1 MAAPGSEL
9 GWVVHFAPVVGFTPL
24 SPTFY
29 KKIWGLSMISKW
41 KKTRRV
47 FRFDLVI
54 NDTDFITEKPRRA
67 TGVEPA
73 IPGIQTVCVCPP
85 RHRGLAGD
93 RRVNNNTSNQHSF
106 DFFYRVEWGKT
117 PTLNFNGSYLVD
129 YCFLRQFEGMVG
141 DGLFNSLSTYNI
153 SQICNVSRYTKFVQN
168 LCKNL
173 APVLSLQ
180 KCSTGAKWVSY
191 SM

>member
-1 MAAPGSEL
+1 MSQISNILALIWLDCAVIVDNEGIQIYFVSK
-9 GWVVHFAPVVGFTPL
+9 
-24 SPTFY
+24 
-29 KKIWGLSMISKW
+29 KKIYEDFPWFQNE
-41 KKTRRV
+41 KTRRA

-54 NDTDFITEKPRRA
+54 HDTDFITEKPRCA

-73 IPGIQTVCVCPP
+73 IPGIQTVCVRP
-85 RHRGLAGD
+85 RATVAWLGIDGWTITPAISIALI
-93 RRVNNNTSNQHSF
+93 
-106 DFFYRVEWGKT
+106 FFYRVEWGKT
-117 PTLNFNGSYLVD
+117 PTLNFNGTYLVD

-180 KCSTGAKWVSY
+180 K
-191 SM
+191 M

>member
-1 MAAPGSEL
+1 MR
-9 GWVVHFAPVVGFTPL
+9 
-24 SPTFY
+24 TFHDF
-29 KKIWGLSMISKW
+29 KM
-41 KKTRRV
+41 KKTRRA

-54 NDTDFITEKPRRA
+54 HDTDFITEKPRRA

-85 RHRGLAGD
+85 HHRGPVGD
-93 RRVNNNTSNQHSF
+93 RRVNN
-106 DFFYRVEWGKT
+106 
-117 PTLNFNGSYLVD
+117 YLVD

-153 SQICNVSRYTKFVQN
+153 SQICYVSRYAKFVQN

-173 APVLSLQ
+173 APVLSL
-180 KCSTGAKWVSY
+180 
-191 SM
+191 

>member
-1 MAAPGSEL
+1 MSQISNILALIWLDCDVIVDNEG
-9 GWVVHFAPVVGFTPL
+9 
-24 SPTFY
+24 PTFY
-29 KKIWGLSMISKW
+29 QKIWGLSMISKW
-41 KKTRRV
+41 KKKRAVPSDSTWWFMTLISQRKNRAAQPESNRRSLASRPYAFV
-47 FRFDLVI
+47 PRAIVAWLGIDGW
-54 NDTDFITEKPRRA
+54 TIT
-67 TGVEPA
+67 PA
-73 IPGIQTVCVCPP
+73 ISIA
-85 RHRGLAGD
+85 LI
-93 RRVNNNTSNQHSF
+93 
-106 DFFYRVEWGKT
+106 FFYRVEWGKT
-117 PTLNFNGSYLVD
+117 PTLNFNGTYLVD

-141 DGLFNSLSTYNI
+141 DGLFNFLSTYNI